1 MVTGYHS
8 TKSSLKN
15 TRNPRLDELIDQVP
29 LTRDPA
35 EKKLA
40 LEAVVLAKNEYS
52 VIATIYVPEVWAV
65 SSKEAVGPVS
75 TGSMVWETPS
85 TRSRTGSSEQE
96 TGGKIRGVG
105 VGKQLSMRVASFPM
119 PASPRRSWRK

>member
-15 TRNPRLDELIDQVP
+15 TRNSRLDELIDQVS

-35 EKKLA
+35 EKKMA
-40 LEAVVLAKNEYS
+40 LEAAVLAKNEYS

-65 SSKEAVGPVS
+65 SSKVG
-75 TGSMVWETPS
+75 GW
-85 TRSRTGSSEQE
+85 TRINGVEGLGNAFHTI
-96 TGGKIRGVG
+96 THGK
-105 VGKQLSMRVASFPM
+105 
-119 PASPRRSWRK
+119 